1 MYACYTSNIF
11 AIIGASTGKM
21 IRSILLTTFY
31 HYLSLVTSSG
41 GLMVNAI
48 KKFLS

>member
-1 MYACYTSNIF
+1 
-11 AIIGASTGKM
+11 
-21 IRSILLTTFY
+21 LLTTFY

-48 KKFLS
+48 KKFLSWKGMTNKHW